1 MERKTKGETAP
12 PPPNAL
18 KALKALQ
25 EQAAL
30 RKEK

>member
-18 KALKALQ
+18 KALQ